1 MTESN
6 KLQNSDDLFVKQTDS
21 IRDAMTRIDRSA
33 RGIVFVVDED
43 RHLENTVT
51 DGDIRRAILAGLG
64 LDASI
69 AKLLRTGMKATGR
82 QPVTASF
89 ESTREEQLAIMA
101 KMKVRQLPLIDGHG
115 KVAGVAVF
123 KAEDATEKKVEELPV
138 QAVIMAGGFG
148 TRLRPFT
155 DNLPKPMLPI
165 GGRPL
170 MERTI
175 ERLHQSGINRIN
187 ITTHYL
193 PEKITEHFGTGKRFG
208 VELNYV
214 SEDEPLGTAGSLG
227 LVGDVEEP
235 LLVMNGDILTR
246 VDYKELLDFHRENKA
261 DLTVG
266 VRQYDFK
273 VPYGV
278 VEASDGIVRMLREK
292 PSYNFLVNAGIY
304 LLEPSVR
311 KLIPPDVRFDM
322 TDLIDQLLANDG
334 VVASFPIVEYWVD
347 IGQHDDLKRAQN
359 DMNEMRW
366 AS

>member
-1 MTESN
+1 M
-6 KLQNSDDLFVKQTDS
+6 
-21 IRDAMTRIDRSA
+21 
-33 RGIVFVVDED
+33 
-43 RHLENTVT
+43 RH
-51 DGDIRRAILAGLG
+51 
-64 LDASI
+64 
-69 AKLLRTGMKATGR
+69 
-82 QPVTASF
+82 
-89 ESTREEQLAIMA
+89 
-101 KMKVRQLPLIDGHG
+101 LPLIDSHG
-115 KVAGVAVF
+115 QVAGVAVV
-123 KAEDATEKKVEELPV
+123 KAGDIAEKKIENLPV
-138 QAVIMAGGFG
+138 EAVIMAGGFG

-155 DNLPKPMLPI
+155 DNMPKPMLPI
-165 GGRPL
+165 AGRPL

-175 ERLHQSGINRIN
+175 ERLQKSGINRIN

-214 SEDEPLGTAGSLG
+214 SEDQPLGTAGSLG
-227 LVGDVEEP
+227 LVGETDEP

-246 VDYKELLDFHRENKA
+246 VDYKELYDFHKKNGA
-261 DLTVG
+261 ALTVG
-266 VRQYDFK
+266 VRQYEFK

-278 VEASDGIVRMLREK
+278 IEANDGIVKMLKEK

-322 TDLIDQLLANDG
+322 TDLIDQLMQTGG

-347 IGQHDDLKRAQN
+347 IGQHDDLKRAEN
-359 DMNEMRW
+359 DMNNMRW